1 MKWQIQTNLLLILK
15 FTILISTSSTA
26 VASSSSEDIAFY
38 LLKVVKS
45 YEVKVKREC
54 VILGLN
60 TKLPMTVSSEMQVVI
75 LTHPEKDLDLWMR
88 DDGHG
93 TKFDTGCTVIVT
105 KSENLNRQMERKF
118 KNMIWILLDRLPKN
132 DKPEVDHPVVE
143 MYYSIVSVHC
153 SNSENAKVS
162 FYDRYNFK

>member
-1 MKWQIQTNLLLILK
+1 MKWQIQSNWLLILK
-15 FTILISTSSTA
+15 VTLLISTSLI
-26 VASSSSEDIAFY
+26 ASSSSEDIAFY
-38 LLKVVKS
+38 LIKVAKA
-45 YEVKVKREC
+45 YEVQIKREC
-54 VILGLN
+54 VILALK
-60 TKLPMTVSSEMQVVI
+60 TKLPMTVLSEMQVVT
-75 LTHPEKDLDLWMR
+75 LSDSEKDLDLWMR
-88 DDGHG
+88 EDGHG

-118 KNMIWILLDRLPKN
+118 KNMIWILLDRLHKN

-162 FYDRYNFK
+162 FYDRYN